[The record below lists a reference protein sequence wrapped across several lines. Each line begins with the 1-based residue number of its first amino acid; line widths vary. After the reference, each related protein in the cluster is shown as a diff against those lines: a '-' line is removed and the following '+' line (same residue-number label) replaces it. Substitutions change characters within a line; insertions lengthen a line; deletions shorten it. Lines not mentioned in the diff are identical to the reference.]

1 MYYDIL
7 QGLIKEYK
15 GDRSEAY
22 DELNDLIFDIERN
35 PKQVVKDFKQLIQN
49 DLTENNLCPVCRLGL
64 STRQEVANMLEYQ
77 GNTVDENEYQFTR
90 YCENCGW
97 TNEKSE

>member
-22 DELNDLIFDIERN
+22 DEINDLIFDIERS
-35 PKQVVKDFKQLIQN
+35 PKKVIKDFKKLIQD

-77 GNTVDENEYQFTR
+77 GSPVGEFAFSK